1 MKKILAIILALA
13 SVFAM
18 FSCGGDG
25 IEEQVEAVKTMYS
38 VSTPTKIA
46 TTTTNTIGNT
56 VLDGTY
62 TLITG
67 KIDGKLATVM
77 QFEYEE
83 FATVDEG
90 KGEIITGAVKTV
102 SGSREFHEDR
112 GVRENGGKWEEGFNF
127 APSAGDIA
135 LNLDLENLT
144 EVKYENNTLSFIIPA
159 DKTAA
164 VLGEEN
170 AIEADVAVSIVN
182 DGAVITGITMNYT
195 LEAEGDYPETV
206 VVVTTSYEYDI
217 QEVTL
222 VK

>member
-18 FSCGGDG
+18 FSCGSDG
-25 IEEQVEAVKTMYS
+25 IEDEVKNIQTMYS
-38 VSTPTKIA
+38 ASTPTKIA
-46 TTTTNTIGNT
+46 TTTTNTLGTT
-56 VLDGTY
+56 VLNGTY
-62 TLITG
+62 TLVTG

-77 QFEYEE
+77 QYSQ
-83 FATVDEG
+83 DEIASIDDG

-102 SGSREFHEDR
+102 SGSKEFHEDM
-112 GVRENGGKWEEGFNF
+112 GVRIDGKNWEEGFNF
-127 APSAGDIA
+127 APAAGDIA
-135 LNLDLENLT
+135 IDLTFENLKD
-144 EVKYENNTLSFIIPA
+144 VKYENNTLTFVIAA

-164 VLGEEN
+164 VLGEAN
-170 AIEADVAVSIVN
+170 AINADVAVTIVN
-182 DGAVITGITMNYT
+182 DGAVITGITMSYT
-195 LEAEGDYPETV
+195 LEAEGDFPETV